1 MYFLILLQINSMF
14 MKKTDFNFD
23 YFSITN
29 WDDYLKIDEQNIGY
43 PTIQLKFFIIKSIDY
58 LTEIQY

>member
-1 MYFLILLQINSMF
+1 MF

-43 PTIQLKFFIIKSIDY
+43 PTIQLKFFIIKSIRY

>member
-1 MYFLILLQINSMF
+1 MF

-23 YFSITN
+23 YFSIIN

-43 PTIQLKFFIIKSIDY
+43 PTIQLKFFIIKSIHY